1 MQTQSSTDSDLTV
14 PVLPDV
20 LPPGAKAGPW
30 TIEKEIGR
38 GGMGSVYAVVH
49 DGIGKRAALKLI
61 HRRLLQPQHIERML
75 IEARVVNRVG
85 HPNIVDI
92 FETGT
97 LADGRPYIV
106 MERLDGV
113 SLSNRVLDGHIMP
126 VEVIAILLQVC
137 DALIA
142 AHDCSVIHRDLK
154 TDNVFLCKSDD
165 GSLRV
170 KLLDW
175 GIAKELEV
183 DVRHTSEGHV
193 VGTPQYLA
201 PEQARAGKVS
211 DRTDVY
217 SLGVMAYE
225 LLLEQLPFEAETPL
239 EVMTMHLRAVPPP
252 PRELWPEIPLPLEA
266 LLLSM
271 LAKDPAARPS
281 ARAVAQ
287 QLEAVRDALEARR
300 GAGVVLPP
308 RTSARLPRAATPVEL
323 APTPTAG
330 GSATWAPVAPSRR
343 WQFAIGAVALAL
355 SAALFFITRAS
366 DSAASATSS
375 AAATAAATGLPV
387 EGDPVTPSPLHATPV
402 AGAPPVALA
411 PVPVPPPV
419 VVPLDLAPPG
429 VAPPGVLA
437 SGHRPA
443 RLLAAPPAIA
453 KPRAA
458 VITPQGGHAGALSP
472 NGTMAAY

>member
-1 MQTQSSTDSDLTV
+1 MQTQASTDSDLVV

-49 DGIGKRAALKLI
+49 EGIGKRAALKLI

-113 SLSNRVLDGHIMP
+113 SLATRVLDGHIMP
-126 VEVIAILLQVC
+126 VEVITILLQVC

-142 AHDCSVIHRDLK
+142 AHDCQVIHRDLK
-154 TDNVFLCKSDD
+154 TDNVFLCTTED

-252 PRELWPEIPLPLEA
+252 PRDLWPEIPPALEA

-281 ARAVAQ
+281 ARSVAQ
-287 QLEAVRDALEARR
+287 QLEAVREALEARR
-300 GAGVVLPP
+300 GAGVVLSAP
-308 RTSARLPRAATPVEL
+308 RSSVRLPRAATPVEL
-323 APTPTAG
+323 APTQTAG
-330 GSATWAPVAPSRR
+330 KSAQWAPEAPSRR
-343 WQFAIGAVALAL
+343 WQFAIGAAALAI
-355 SAALFFITRAS
+355 SAALFFLTRER
-366 DSAASATSS
+366 DSAA
-375 AAATAAATGLPV
+375 AAASLTTPAPAEVAPAERAPVRLPV
-387 EGDPVTPSPLHATPV
+387 AV
-402 AGAPPVALA
+402 AAPASLA
-411 PVPVPPPV
+411 PAPVPPPA
-419 VVPLDLAPPG
+419 VVPAAPALDATTHH
-429 VAPPGVLA
+429 A
-437 SGHRPA
+437 SRG
-443 RLLAAPPAIA
+443 LAAPVAPA
-453 KPRAA
+453 AA
-458 VITPQGGHAGALSP
+458 ALRKRPAPALLTPTGARPPVTS
-472 NGTMAAY
+472 NGTLPAY